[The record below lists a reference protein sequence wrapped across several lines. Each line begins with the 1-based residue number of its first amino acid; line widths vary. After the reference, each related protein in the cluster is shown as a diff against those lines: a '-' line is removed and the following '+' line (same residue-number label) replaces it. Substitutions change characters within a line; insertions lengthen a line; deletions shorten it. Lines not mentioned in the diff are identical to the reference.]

1 MNSVE
6 TLRCQ
11 STKRIEL
18 IVWSGT
24 VELLAFRLGL
34 RPADLLAAL
43 ARVQD
48 LRAVPIK
55 LSVDLAN
62 SGPVFSA
69 VRRRL
74 AAGSEAA
81 NGGSDGRLCTTVDVY

>member
-1 MNSVE
+1 MTESDPTV
-6 TLRCQ
+6 L
-11 STKRIEL
+11 L
-18 IVWSGT
+18 VAWSGPT
-24 VELLAFRLGL
+24 SALAARLGL